1 MRIGKQ
7 KNPHRESL
15 DLHVQT
21 PKVGPGRCFLYF
33 RFHGKDLHG
42 WQRQSNALSVQEL
55 AENALSTLWGQPMA
69 LVGAGRTDAGVH
81 ALELPAHFDA
91 PEAFD
96 PARLQ
101 RSLNALLD
109 PRIAVF
115 DLKAVTP
122 EAHARFSAVER
133 TYHYHLHS
141 DKDPFLSD
149 RSAFVPRWPDFERMN
164 EAASQLLGTRD
175 YGSFARTGGAEGHQ
189 RCAVRRAEW
198 IWEANKARF
207 EISADRFLRNMV
219 RAIVGTLLEIG
230 QRKRSVS
237 DLETVLSAVDRR
249 AAGESAPAQGLFLAQ
264 VRYPAS
270 IFLPTSTVQH
280 P

>member
-1 MRIGKQ
+1 M
-7 KNPHRESL
+7 
-15 DLHVQT
+15 
-21 PKVGPGRCFLYF
+21 YF